1 MSLNIKN
8 PEAYNLANELAQLTG
23 QSMTAVVIE
32 ALRKQR
38 QQIMNDQR
46 KDIQAQEL
54 MAIAKRCAAHI
65 QRPAAAVDHGEML
78 YDENGL
84 PR

>member
-8 PEAYNLANELAQLTG
+8 QEAYNLASELARLTG

-38 QQIMNDQR
+38 QQIVSRQQ
-46 KDIQAQEL
+46 KDAQTQEL
-54 MAIAKRCAAHI
+54 MAIARRCAAHI
-65 QRPAAAVDHGEML
+65 QRPAAAVDHGVML

-84 PR
+84 PK